1 MTSTAHRHV
10 DLKTGADDRTKRRHR
25 VRRTSS
31 FRRRAK
37 RLIAR

>member
-1 MTSTAHRHV
+1 MTSTTHRHV
-10 DLKTGADDRTKRRHR
+10 DLKVGTEDRTKRVHR

-37 RLIAR
+37 RLISR